1 MTQTIF
7 EQVFLMLGGIMV
19 FMYGMSFMGS
29 NLEKAAGGKMKKW
42 MSKISNKRLAGVG
55 IGAGVTAI
63 IQSSAATTVMLVGF
77 VNIGLMTLTQ
87 AATIIMGANI
97 GTTITAQLV
106 SLEGLNLFDVTAI
119 ASVVAAAGFIVTLVS
134 KNKTR
139 QRGGR
144 ILMGLGMLFLG
155 LKIMSESVGILV
167 DEVPAFTEIFL
178 KVSNPILLL
187 LIGILVTAIIQSS
200 SAITGILIILAGSG
214 AITLEMA
221 IFVTLGS
228 NIGTCVT
235 ALISTIGTGVNAK
248 RTAVI
253 HLLFNVIGV
262 LIVLAPALIWK
273 TQIANAL
280 ATISGSSVQRQIANF
295 HTIFNILTTL
305 VLLPFVN
312 VLVKI
317 ASFIVPEKKTKDETI
332 ADSRLKYL
340 DPHILETPPIA
351 VGQVK
356 KEIIHMADT
365 AFQNYT
371 AAVTTLVDG
380 NYDRIDEI
388 EKTEDDINYLNQ
400 QIATYL
406 VKIIASEISTRDKN
420 ILSSYYHVISDIER
434 IGDYAENIVEY
445 SVRLRDENLEFSD
458 DAKKEVLSV
467 YENTKKLYEDVMYT
481 FETRN
486 LDKMEEINEVEDRI
500 DDAKTAMS
508 EAHIERLNKGVCTP
522 VTGALY
528 LSTASNLERIADHMV
543 NIAVSVKPKAQ
554 IV

>member
-42 MSKISNKRLAGVG
+42 MSKISNNRLAGVG

-63 IQSSAATTVMLVGF
+63 IQSSAITTVMLVGF

-87 AATIIMGANI
+87 AAAIIMGANI
-97 GTTITAQLV
+97 GTTITAQIV
-106 SLEGLNLFDVTAI
+106 SLEGLNLFDTTAI

-144 ILMGLGMLFLG
+144 ILMGLGMLFIG
-155 LKIMSESVGILV
+155 LRVMSSAINVLV
-167 DEVPAFTEIFL
+167 DEVPAFTQIFL
-178 KVSNPILLL
+178 KVSNPLLL
-187 LIGILVTAIIQSS
+187 LVIGIIVTALIQSS
-200 SAITGILIILAGSG
+200 AAITGILIILAGSG

-253 HLLFNVIGV
+253 HLLFNLTGV
-262 LIVLAPALIWK
+262 LLVIVPVLVWR

-280 ATISGSSVQRQIANF
+280 ATISGPSIQRQIANF
-295 HTIFNILTTL
+295 HTVFNLLTTL

-317 ASFIVPEKKTKDETI
+317 ASFIVPEKKTKDETV